1 MLSSF
6 TGMRLTIQEK
16 TGTINATK
24 SGYRLPKVRE
34 RMTLE
39 QRQRKRSTMAQ
50 IAMEAG
56 VSTTTVSKV
65 LNQLPGVGA
74 QTRARIQQVI
84 EQRDYVQNHAARHLR
99 KGQSGLLDL
108 VIMRLEGGYDLA
120 IMQGVQDAL
129 EESGHRL
136 VIFATNENE
145 ATERLWLRRLLDRS
159 TDGVLLLLPYERIG
173 IANALMAQNI
183 PFIAIGDRNEPT
195 TAFPTIGSTIWLGGY
210 TATEYLISLGHRRI
224 GIITGPLHLTTSRA
238 RLAGYREALER
249 AAIPIDP
256 ALICEGNYLLGD
268 GVQQTRYLLDQP
280 DPPTAIFAGNDAQAA
295 GVYQVLYERNIRVP
309 DDVSVI
315 GFDAVTYTAQMSP
328 PLTTIHQPLVE
339 IGKMAVNMLLRLI
352 AGQQL
357 ESNHVELSTSL
368 VVRKS
373 CASPRSG
380 PLTRG

>member
-1 MLSSF
+1 
-6 TGMRLTIQEK
+6 MRLTIQEK

-136 VIFATNENE
+136 VIFATNEDE

-195 TAFPTIGSTIWLGGY
+195 TAFPTIGSTIWLGGH
-210 TATEYLISLGHRRI
+210 TATQYLISLGHRRI

-249 AAIPIDP
+249 AGIPVDP

-268 GVQQTRYLLDQP
+268 GVQQTYALLEQP

-295 GVYQVLYERNIRVP
+295 GVYQALYQRNIRIP
-309 DDVSVI
+309 DAMSVI
-315 GFDAVTYTAQMSP
+315 GFDDVMYTAQMSP
-328 PLTTIHQPLVE
+328 PLTTIHQPLAE
-339 IGKMAVNMLLRLI
+339 MGKMAANMLLRLI
-352 AGQQL
+352 DGQRL
-357 ESNHVELSTSL
+357 DSNHVELSTSL
-368 VVRKS
+368 VVRES
-373 CASPRSG
+373 CARPRNG
-380 PLTRG
+380 PLS

>member
-1 MLSSF
+1 
-6 TGMRLTIQEK
+6 MRLTIQEK

-136 VIFATNENE
+136 VIFATNEDE

-249 AAIPIDP
+249 AEIPIDP

-268 GVQQTRYLLDQP
+268 GVKQTYTLLEQP

-295 GVYQVLYERNIRVP
+295 GVYQALYQRNIRIP
-309 DDVSVI
+309 DAMSVI
-315 GFDAVTYTAQMSP
+315 GFDDVMYTAQMSP
-328 PLTTIHQPLVE
+328 PLTTIHQPLAE
-339 IGKMAVNMLLRLI
+339 MGKMAANMLLRLI
-352 AGQQL
+352 AGQRL
-357 ESNHVELSTSL
+357 DSNHVELSTSL
-368 VVRKS
+368 VVRES
-373 CASPRSG
+373 CTAPRNG
-380 PLTRG
+380 PLPEK

>member
-1 MLSSF
+1 
-6 TGMRLTIQEK
+6 MRLTIQEK

-24 SGYRLPKVRE
+24 SGYRLPKARE

-39 QRQRKRSTMAQ
+39 QRQSKRSTMAQ

-84 EQRDYVQNHAARHLR
+84 EQHDYVQNHAARHLR

-108 VIMRLEGGYDLA
+108 VIMRLEGGYDLG

-136 VIFATNENE
+136 VVFATNENE
-145 ATERLWLRRLLDRS
+145 ATERLWLRRLLDQS

-173 IANALMAQNI
+173 IANALLAQNI
-183 PFIAIGDRNEPT
+183 HFIAIGDRNEPT
-195 TAFPTIGSTIWLGGY
+195 TAFPTIGSSIWLGGY

-249 AAIPIDP
+249 AEIPVDP

-268 GVQQTRYLLDQP
+268 GVKQTYALPEQP

-295 GVYQVLYERNIRVP
+295 GVYQVLYHRNIRIP
-309 DDVSVI
+309 DAMSVI
-315 GFDAVTYTAQMSP
+315 GFDDVMYTAQMSP
-328 PLTTIHQPLVE
+328 PLTTIHQPLAE
-339 IGKMAVNMLLRLI
+339 MGKMAANMLLRLI
-352 AGQQL
+352 AGQRL
-357 ESNHVELSTSL
+357 DSNHVELSTSL
-368 VVRKS
+368 VVRES
-373 CASPRSG
+373 CAPPRNGS
-380 PLTRG
+380 LSS